1 MELFVIIAFTHFIAL
16 LSPGPDFFLIL
27 TTLLRHG
34 RSAARF
40 VCVGIALGNACILMV
55 IYACLFFLG
64 KIERI
69 YDICICWKI
78 QLKSKK

>member
-16 LSPGPDFFLIL
+16 LSLGPDFFRIL

-34 RSAARF
+34 RSAARL

-55 IYACLFFLG
+55 IYAGLFFL
-64 KIERI
+64 
-69 YDICICWKI
+69 
-78 QLKSKK
+78 